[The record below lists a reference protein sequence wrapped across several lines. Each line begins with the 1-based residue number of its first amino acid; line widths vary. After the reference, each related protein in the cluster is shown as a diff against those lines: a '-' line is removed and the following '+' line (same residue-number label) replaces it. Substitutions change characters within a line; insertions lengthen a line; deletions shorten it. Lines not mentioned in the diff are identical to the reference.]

1 MPVFTSTVPKL
12 VTVTSVDFEITNGN
26 PVLSTVGSSEI
37 ATYNKTVDVD
47 LPVFTFTGT
56 YGTTTSVVTVT
67 SLEVLRKLEI
77 GDTITIAGGDASG
90 STLPGSTTVASI
102 DETALTFTL
111 SAEPTLTGSGVVTFS
126 CNPASKTV
134 QIYQL
139 KEKVTVSGNKLK
151 VEILYTTQD
160 KVAPVEVKLGEFT
173 VNVEQFLTLQG
184 VSKTNDNTLII

>member
-1 MPVFTSTVPKL
+1 MPVFTSTIPKL
-12 VTVTSVDFEITNGN
+12 VTLTSVDFEITNGN
-26 PVLSTVGSSEI
+26 PVLTTEGTANLAS
-37 ATYNKTVDVD
+37 YNKTVAID

-56 YGTTTSVVTVT
+56 YGVVTTVVTVA
-67 SLEVLRKLEI
+67 SLEVLRKIEV

-90 STLPGSTTVASI
+90 STLAVSTTVASI

-111 SAEPTLTGSGVVTFS
+111 SAEPTSTGTGTVTFS
-126 CNPASKTV
+126 CDPVSKTV

-139 KEKVTVSGNKLK
+139 KEKVSISGNRLK

-160 KVAPVEVKLGEFT
+160 KVTPTEIKLGEFF